1 MVSNLPAMEL
11 RDKVIVVTGAARGI
25 GEAMARRFAREEPA
39 GIVVS
44 DIDDEAM
51 EAVAADIGAKAVRAD
66 VSVESDTVALV
77 DAAEDAFGPV
87 DLFCANAGIGISGD
101 EQTPD
106 SEWERLWQINVMSH
120 VHAARR
126 LIPEWVA
133 RGEGYFLP
141 TVSAAGLLTNLKA
154 AQYSVT
160 KHAALAFAEWLAITY
175 GDAGV
180 RVSALCPQGVRTRLL
195 DVAEEFHTLLDPVAL
210 EPSEV
215 ADSVVEGIVAER
227 FLILPHPE
235 VEQYF
240 QNKANDYDRWLG
252 GMRKLQRTV
261 FAD

>member
-1 MVSNLPAMEL
+1 MEL
-11 RDKVIVVTGAARGI
+11 RGKVIIVTGAARGI

-44 DIDDEAM
+44 DIDE
-51 EAVAADIGAKAVRAD
+51 EAVQAVASDIGAKAMRAD
-66 VSVESDTVALV
+66 VSIEADTVALI
-77 DAAEDAFGPV
+77 DAAEDAYGPV

-106 SEWERLWQINVMSH
+106 DEWARLWDINVMSH

-126 LIPEWVA
+126 LVPEWVA

-175 GDAGV
+175 GDGGIK
-180 RVSALCPQGVRTRLL
+180 VSALCPQGVRTRLL
-195 DVAEEFHTLLDPVAL
+195 DAADEFRTLLEPVAI
-210 EPSEV
+210 EPAEV
-215 ADSVVEGIVAER
+215 AQAVVEGIAAEN

-240 QNKANDYDRWLG
+240 QTKANDYDRWLG
-252 GMRKLQRTV
+252 GMRKLQRNV
-261 FAD
+261 FGD